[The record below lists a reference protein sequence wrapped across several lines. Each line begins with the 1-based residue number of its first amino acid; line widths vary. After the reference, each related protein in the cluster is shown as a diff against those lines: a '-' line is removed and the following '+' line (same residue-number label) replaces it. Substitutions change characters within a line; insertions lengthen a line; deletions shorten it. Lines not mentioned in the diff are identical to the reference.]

1 MIVDKRF
8 LVPLLGFM
16 LLVTVLAL
24 GFKLRDPHLLPSQML
39 NRSLPAFSLPRLG
52 DPSKTWSEKDLYG
65 KVSLLNVW
73 ATWCPSCVQEHPQ
86 LMRIS
91 REEDISVFGINY
103 NDDTAKALAWLQLYG
118 NPFQLNIADHDGQL
132 AIDLGV
138 YGAPETF
145 LVDAKGVIRYR
156 HVGVVDEHVW
166 ADIFAPMIAELN
178 RQAGGS

>member
-1 MIVDKRF
+1 MTVDKRF

-39 NRSLPAFSLPRLG
+39 NRSLPTFSLPRLG
-52 DPSKTWSEKDLYG
+52 DSSKTWSEKDLYG

-103 NDDTAKALAWLQLYG
+103 NDDTAKALAWLQRYG

-156 HVGVVDEHVW
+156 HVGVVDERVW

>member
-16 LLVTVLAL
+16 LLVAVLAL

-73 ATWCPSCVQEHPQ
+73 ATWCPSCVQEDPQ

-103 NDDTAKALAWLQLYG
+103 NDDTAKALAWLQRYG
-118 NPFQLNIADHDGQL
+118 NPFQLNIADHDGHHHITGLRQNSS
-132 AIDLGV
+132 
-138 YGAPETF
+138 
-145 LVDAKGVIRYR
+145 RYM
-156 HVGVVDEHVW
+156 
-166 ADIFAPMIAELN
+166 DIHNPKRITLLIIC
-178 RQAGGS
+178 RG

>member
-16 LLVTVLAL
+16 LLVAVLAL

-73 ATWCPSCVQEHPQ
+73 ATWCVPC
-86 LMRIS
+86 
-91 REEDISVFGINY
+91 REEMPV
-103 NDDTAKALAWLQLYG
+103 LQEFHSTHGDEVPVLG
-118 NPFQLNIADHDGQL
+118 VDFQDPNTGL
-132 AIDLGV
+132 AIEQRSGFD
-138 YGAPETF
+138 ATPE
-145 LVDAKGVIRYR
+145 R
-156 HVGVVDEHVW
+156 W
-166 ADIFAPMIAELN
+166 W
-178 RQAGGS
+178 